1 LRGGGLRSVAKFFRC
16 CKEDPSKSRKN
27 SPKNTKKVHPEVPM
41 KEDITN
47 QDQLANRQVVL
58 SDPELDA
65 LLVSRLKS
73 NRQDL
78 DEKQSID

>member
-1 LRGGGLRSVAKFFRC
+1 MARFFRC
-16 CKEDPSKSRKN
+16 CKEDQSKSKN
-27 SPKNTKKVHPEVPM
+27 SPKNTKKVHPEATTP
-41 KEDITN
+41 KKQDITN
-47 QDQLANRQVVL
+47 QDQLAHRQVVL
-58 SDPELDA
+58 EDPQLDA

>member
-1 LRGGGLRSVAKFFRC
+1 
-16 CKEDPSKSRKN
+16 
-27 SPKNTKKVHPEVPM
+27 M

-47 QDQLANRQVVL
+47 QDQMAYRQVVL

-78 DEKQSID
+78 DEKQSIN